1 MKYLIEQYPKFK
13 DFDNSRL
20 SEYQIYIR
28 RNQKKHKYGKT
39 KVCTKCHKKL
49 AIEEFYVK
57 DKNTGRRSNC
67 CRDCQMKESG
77 VLEIGKCRFSDKIM
91 KKGFRRCSVCKE
103 IKPLTEFSK
112 QKNVY
117 GEHSRLCLKCSH
129 KLHKEYLQKQ
139 NKEVGDFY
147 VRQYGLRKGITEFNP
162 EIIEGLRDEI
172 IESRKPKYFFDNKNV
187 CRFAVV

>member
-1 MKYLIEQYPKFK
+1 
-13 DFDNSRL
+13 
-20 SEYQIYIR
+20 
-28 RNQKKHKYGKT
+28 
-39 KVCTKCHKKL
+39 
-49 AIEEFYVK
+49 
-57 DKNTGRRSNC
+57 
-67 CRDCQMKESG
+67 
-77 VLEIGKCRFSDKIM
+77 M
-91 KKGFRRCSVCKE
+91 KKGFRRCSVCKV

-147 VRQYGLRKGITEFNP
+147 VSQYGIRKGITEFNP

-172 IESRKPKYFFDNKNV
+172 IESRKPNIFLIIRNFLRFLILQNILKTSTIFQLAQQKKEYLMEQMKMNVLFQKKNIEV
-187 CRFAVV
+187 